1 MNAVADNDPR
11 LGINQAA
18 AVIAEQDPG
27 TQTEW
32 YAVVVAQ
39 YNADRDVARAGSI
52 LSQAQAHRAA
62 VGRRMRETAM
72 WAVANNADPAR
83 SIPNLVA
90 AAKRELGL

>member
-1 MNAVADNDPR
+1 MTVVDPNDPR

-32 YAVVVAQ
+32 YAVVVAK
-39 YNADRDVARAGSI
+39 YNAERDTARARRA
-52 LSQAQAHRAA
+52 LNDAVDREHR
-62 VGRRMRETAM
+62 VRRQMRETAM